1 MKLGSICLLALAIC
15 AGCASPDP
23 APAPQQETQEFVYYN
38 GPRPRTVDPA
48 LLTDSYGSFLAVN
61 LFEGLTVWDAS
72 AQTVLPGVAESWEI
86 SDDRRT
92 YTFHLREEARWSDGT
107 QVVAD
112 DFIRSWNRVLNP
124 GTQAG
129 FATLFYPIAGARE
142 LHLGMTTDAS
152 TLGVSAPGPQTL
164 IVRLQAPVPYFLA
177 LTADAVMLPVQ
188 SECLK
193 KHGWSWTDPRNM
205 VVNGPYRLV
214 EQHED
219 RYVMQRNARYWNV
232 ASVEIERIVALTD
245 PPAAGLV
252 ESFRAGELHW
262 TGFGGDVI
270 EAQQMAAAEAMPGFH
285 SHPSLVT
292 GYLRFNL
299 DASPFNDERVRQAL
313 AHAIDRESVAAFG
326 HREPTDHLVPA
337 GLSGYRPAA
346 GLQRDCDRARQ
357 LLAEA
362 GYPGGAGLSVIEIA
376 VDDQQANVDAM
387 DEVARQ
393 WRRELGVEVQVYK
406 REWRIHA
413 STVEAGDFQVARGA
427 WAADY
432 PDPSNFME
440 IFLST
445 SALNSGNYADPIFD
459 DFVSEAQLTTDPDTN
474 TRLLAKAEKR
484 LLDQAAIVPLY
495 NTASA
500 CLLDSKVEGYQD
512 NVLNLHLLKYL
523 SF

>member
-1 MKLGSICLLALAIC
+1 MRLWSIYLLALTIC

-23 APAPQQETQEFVYYN
+23 SSAPAEEVREFVYYN

-48 LLTDSYGSFLAVN
+48 LLTDSYGSFLALN

-92 YTFHLREEARWSDGT
+92 YNFHLREEARWSDGT

-142 LHLGMTTDAS
+142 LHLGLTTDAA
-152 TLGVSAPGPQTL
+152 TLGVSAPDPQTL

-193 KHGWSWTDPRNM
+193 KYGWSWTDPRSM

-232 ASVEIERIVALTD
+232 ASVEIERIVALSE
-245 PPAAGLV
+245 PPATGLV
-252 ESFRAGELHW
+252 ESFRAGDLHW
-262 TGFGGDVI
+262 TGFGGDAL
-270 EAQQMAAAEAMPGFH
+270 EAQQMMAAEAQPGFR

-299 DASPFNDERVRQAL
+299 SAQPVDDVRVRQAL
-313 AHAIDRESVAAFG
+313 GHAIDRESVAAFG
-326 HREPTDHLVPA
+326 HRAPTEHLVPD
-337 GLSGYRPAA
+337 GLAGYRSAA
-346 GLQRDCDRARQ
+346 GLQHDCELARQ
-357 LLAEA
+357 LLTDA
-362 GYPGGAGLSVIEIA
+362 GYPGGAGLPAIEIA

-387 DEVARQ
+387 EEVARQ
-393 WRRELGVEVQVYK
+393 WRRELGVEVLVYR

-445 SALNSGNYADPIFD
+445 SPLNSGNYADPIFD
-459 DFVSEAQLTTDPDTN
+459 DFVYEAQLTTDSDTN

-484 LLDQAAIVPLY
+484 LLEQAAIVPLY

-500 CLLDSKVEGYQD
+500 CLLSSDVQGYKD